1 MIKLRYGS
9 RVLCPLF
16 SLSLLLI
23 SCGNVNRQS
32 AVEEFETQ
40 IPQESVEETSSPAVK
55 PTLAS
60 EPIFAQEQEEVIDN
74 TQANTE
80 KFYQVAE
87 EDYGL
92 SYEQTQSWY
101 DIVMKDDIFTGGLR
115 EISGLLFDDIDG
127 NCEMDMLIRVQ
138 ETEMKYMYGTGA
150 LYFYM
155 NGEKTYC
162 FEDENFPYFGDT
174 YIRYADLNGDG
185 SVEVAYE
192 TQGTGV
198 GAVGDWHMAVFSYKG
213 NIMERLEI
221 PSDLDD
227 NVGIKIDVIMETE
240 QDTYAAYCPYFNES
254 ITFQAVNAWE
264 GDMQKEYLAQAPI
277 GVGGNCRGYCGLQVV
292 TWEGRNAL
300 QVGEYL
306 SGEGGTM
313 HWVGWAYFVL
323 VWDEQGNGSVTDWW
337 VEGELQEGK

>member
-1 MIKLRYGS
+1 MIFNGQGTLKYIFLTGILCIGMTACGS
-9 RVLCPLF
+9 AD
-16 SLSLLLI
+16 
-23 SCGNVNRQS
+23 RQS
-32 AVEEFETQ
+32 TMEGSGTEITPESLEE
-40 IPQESVEETSSPAVK
+40 IPSPAAMPEAV
-55 PTLAS
+55 TAS
-60 EPIFAQEQEEVIDN
+60 ESAPEREEVTDN
-74 TQANTE
+74 TQFNTE

-87 EDYGL
+87 ESYGL
-92 SYEQTQSWY
+92 SHEQAQGWF
-101 DIVMKDDIFTGGLR
+101 DIVVEDDIFDGGVR
-115 EISGLLFDDIDG
+115 EISGLLFDDIDSNG
-127 NCEMDMLIRVQ
+127 ETDMVIRVQ

-155 NGEKTYC
+155 NGEEPYC
-162 FEDENFPYFGDT
+162 FEDENFPYYGDT
-174 YIRYADLNGDG
+174 NICYADLNGDG
-185 SVEVAYE
+185 SVEVAYQ

-198 GAVGDWHMAVFSYKG
+198 GAAGDWHMAVFSYKG

-227 NVGIKIDVIMETE
+227 DVGIKIDVIMETE
-240 QDTYAAYCPYFNES
+240 PDTYAAYCPYFNES
-254 ITFQAVNAWE
+254 ITFQAVNAWA

-337 VEGELQEGK
+337 VEGETR